1 MNSAKQPIEA
11 EIIDL
16 PSVLERIGGD
26 EFFLKE
32 LIKIY
37 IEEFEAKWPK
47 LEEALTQNDFSTIQ
61 EIAHS
66 LKGSSAN
73 LSLIELQGIAYLLE
87 LGARQANLKAC
98 HEYVVKLKN
107 AFTKLVNHLNNF
119 SWWLA

>member
-1 MNSAKQPIEA
+1 MNSANQSLGT

-47 LEEALTQNDFSTIQ
+47 LEDALSRNDFSAIQ

-73 LSLIELQGIAYLLE
+73 LSLLELQGIAYLLE
-87 LGARQANLKAC
+87 LGARQANLREC
-98 HEYVVKLKN
+98 HENIVKLKN
-107 AFTKLVNHLNNF
+107 AFAKLVQHLNNF
-119 SWWLA
+119 SWWRT